1 LPKPHKPPHEPK
13 LCQRACKLPHEEKK
27 FLKMATARGKDK
39 MNDIEIKIKS
49 DKKTKHETITK
60 AICNKPACRRQ
71 GFQW

>member
-49 DKKTKHETITK
+49 DKKTKHETLINRNMSGAQRPAIIT
-60 AICNKPACRRQ
+60 
-71 GFQW
+71 G